1 MLIHISYHLTLYL
14 DPKKKKKKKKQKQQ
28 QQQLT
33 FKLG

>member
-1 MLIHISYHLTLYL
+1 MLIHISYHLKLYL
-14 DPKKKKKKKKQKQQ
+14 DPKKEKKKKKTQQQ